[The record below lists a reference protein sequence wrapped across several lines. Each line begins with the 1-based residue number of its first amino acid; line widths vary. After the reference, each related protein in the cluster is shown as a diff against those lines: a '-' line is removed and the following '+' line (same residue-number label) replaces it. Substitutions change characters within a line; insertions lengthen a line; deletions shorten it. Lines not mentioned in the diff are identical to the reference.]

1 LWSITSKKQIMGTYL
16 EQEETNREK
25 ANAEAKRL
33 LSIMDKKTALFFC
46 EEMAKKLPN
55 INDTPPIHRKPR
67 ENYMQFYYNEVRN
80 AINSL

>member
-1 LWSITSKKQIMGTYL
+1 MKTYQEL
-16 EQEETNREK
+16 EQEDREK
-25 ANAEAKRL
+25 EMAEAKRL
-33 LSIMDKKTALFFC
+33 LSIMDKKTSLFFC

-67 ENYMQFYYNEVRN
+67 ENYMQFYYNGVRS